1 LVVKDLSF
9 SRTYKAT
16 TVSAVYEYEPFA
28 DAAAAVPE
36 PMTAMGTMV
45 AAGMGLLWK
54 KRRTKR

>member
-1 LVVKDLSF
+1 LKI
-9 SRTYKAT
+9 SRSHAPYKAT

-28 DAAAAVPE
+28 AGDAAVPE

>member
-1 LVVKDLSF
+1 MVVKDLSF
-9 SRTYKAT
+9 SGTYKAT
-16 TVSAVYEYEPFA
+16 AVSAVYEYEPFA